1 MNFEWDEPKN
11 QANLRKHGI
20 DFREAKLV
28 FNDFNAIFFE
38 DERFDYGEVRYVA
51 IGQLEPDSLNKII
64 IVVVVYTE
72 KREDLIRIIS
82 VRKANKRE
90 VRLYEQQSQW

>member
-1 MNFEWDEPKN
+1 MNFEWDEQKN
-11 QANLRKHGI
+11 HNNVRKHGI
-20 DFREAKLV
+20 DFSEAKLV

-38 DERFDYGEVRYVA
+38 DERFDYGEIRYVA
-51 IGQLEPDSLNKII
+51 IGLLDSDSLNKII

-82 VRKANKRE
+82 ARKANKRE